1 MLLFMHFF
9 RKNDVQSSIFRFFRQ
24 NKLRKIFFIRT
35 NVSKMGYLNK
45 RISGNYKKYVL
56 QHI

>member
-1 MLLFMHFF
+1 MLLLCTSLG
-9 RKNDVQSSIFRFFRQ
+9 RTSSKFDILIFCQ

-45 RISGNYKKYVL
+45 RISGNYKKHVL